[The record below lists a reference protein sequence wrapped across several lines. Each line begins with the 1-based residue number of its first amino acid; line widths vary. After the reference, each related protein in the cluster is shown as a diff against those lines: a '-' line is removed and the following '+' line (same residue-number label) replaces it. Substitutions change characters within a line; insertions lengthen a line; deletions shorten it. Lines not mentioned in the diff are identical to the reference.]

1 MSTTRYKI
9 RLWEYDGEASVANAV
24 TFDSFAEAEARFND
38 LRVSEEMPCVEFI
51 KERIANGCI
60 IGDEVLN
67 VRQFTSVF
75 DAITKDKPTLAG
87 FLRSI
92 PVIEAPWDAALQKRY
107 CSSCAA
113 ENCDACANEQFRNN
127 PEWWLSLPAADTGTT
142 TADRARG
149 ALAVLQDADGKFIC
163 EVPCGYIVEQT
174 ASAHK
179 PRRIQAQRRRRA
191 MLRRRVALTVAL
203 LTVAALLAALMPWSG
218 SGAAD
223 KQKDTT
229 AGTLEEVHQP
239 TAVLLPSSGTVAG
252 YVPNAAEVEE
262 LAKLIYGEAGIV
274 PSTTEQAAVA
284 WCVLNR
290 VDDPRFPDTVLEVI
304 EAPYQFSGYDPE
316 YPVKEEFALLA
327 ADVLTRYRA
336 ERDGE
341 ENVGRVLPAEYCF
354 FTGDG
359 RRNHFTTE
367 WKSTDCFGWTLES
380 PYTD

>member
-1 MSTTRYKI
+1 M
-9 RLWEYDGEASVANAV
+9 
-24 TFDSFAEAEARFND
+24 
-38 LRVSEEMPCVEFI
+38 
-51 KERIANGCI
+51 
-60 IGDEVLN
+60 
-67 VRQFTSVF
+67 
-75 DAITKDKPTLAG
+75 
-87 FLRSI
+87 
-92 PVIEAPWDAALQKRY
+92 
-107 CSSCAA
+107 
-113 ENCDACANEQFRNN
+113 
-127 PEWWLSLPAADTGTT
+127 

-223 KQKDTT
+223 KPKDTT

-239 TAVLLPSSGTVAG
+239 TAVLLPSSGTVAE
-252 YVPNAAEVEE
+252 YVPNAAEVEA

-274 PSTTEQAAVA
+274 PSTTEQAAVV

-336 ERDGE
+336 ERRRKRRAGAS
-341 ENVGRVLPAEYCF
+341 GGILLLH
-354 FTGDG
+354 G
-359 RRNHFTTE
+359 RRAAQSLHNGME
-367 WKSTDCFGWTLES
+367 KYGLLRLDA
-380 PYTD
+380 

>member
-9 RLWEYDGEASVANAV
+9 RLWEYDGEASVTNAV
-24 TFDSFAEAEARFND
+24 TFDSFDEAQARFND

-75 DAITKDKPTLAG
+75 DAITKEAHAGGLPSFPSGHRSAVGQRISRTL
-87 FLRSI
+87 LRRVRRGQLRRL
-92 PVIEAPWDAALQKRY
+92 PERAVP
-107 CSSCAA
+107 
-113 ENCDACANEQFRNN
+113 EQSGMVAF
-127 PEWWLSLPAADTGTT
+127 PSGGGGGTM

-223 KQKDTT
+223 KPKDTT

-239 TAVLLPSSGTVAG
+239 TAVLLPSSETVAG
-252 YVPNAAEVEE
+252 YVPNAAEVEA

-274 PSTTEQAAVA
+274 PSTTEKAAVV

-380 PYTD
+380 PYTN

>member
-1 MSTTRYKI
+1 M
-9 RLWEYDGEASVANAV
+9 
-24 TFDSFAEAEARFND
+24 
-38 LRVSEEMPCVEFI
+38 
-51 KERIANGCI
+51 
-60 IGDEVLN
+60 
-67 VRQFTSVF
+67 
-75 DAITKDKPTLAG
+75 
-87 FLRSI
+87 
-92 PVIEAPWDAALQKRY
+92 
-107 CSSCAA
+107 
-113 ENCDACANEQFRNN
+113 
-127 PEWWLSLPAADTGTT
+127 

-203 LTVAALLAALMPWSG
+203 LTVAALLAA
-218 SGAAD
+218 
-223 KQKDTT
+223 
-229 AGTLEEVHQP
+229 
-239 TAVLLPSSGTVAG
+239 
-252 YVPNAAEVEE
+252 
-262 LAKLIYGEAGIV
+262 
-274 PSTTEQAAVA
+274 
-284 WCVLNR
+284 
-290 VDDPRFPDTVLEVI
+290 
-304 EAPYQFSGYDPE
+304 
-316 YPVKEEFALLA
+316 
-327 ADVLTRYRA
+327 DVLTRYRT

>member
-1 MSTTRYKI
+1 M
-9 RLWEYDGEASVANAV
+9 
-24 TFDSFAEAEARFND
+24 
-38 LRVSEEMPCVEFI
+38 
-51 KERIANGCI
+51 
-60 IGDEVLN
+60 
-67 VRQFTSVF
+67 
-75 DAITKDKPTLAG
+75 
-87 FLRSI
+87 
-92 PVIEAPWDAALQKRY
+92 
-107 CSSCAA
+107 
-113 ENCDACANEQFRNN
+113 
-127 PEWWLSLPAADTGTT
+127 

-223 KQKDTT
+223 KPKDTT

-239 TAVLLPSSGTVAG
+239 TAVLLPSSGTA
-252 YVPNAAEVEE
+252 
-262 LAKLIYGEAGIV
+262 
-274 PSTTEQAAVA
+274 
-284 WCVLNR
+284 
-290 VDDPRFPDTVLEVI
+290 
-304 EAPYQFSGYDPE
+304 
-316 YPVKEEFALLA
+316 
-327 ADVLTRYRA
+327 
-336 ERDGE
+336 
-341 ENVGRVLPAEYCF
+341 AEYCF